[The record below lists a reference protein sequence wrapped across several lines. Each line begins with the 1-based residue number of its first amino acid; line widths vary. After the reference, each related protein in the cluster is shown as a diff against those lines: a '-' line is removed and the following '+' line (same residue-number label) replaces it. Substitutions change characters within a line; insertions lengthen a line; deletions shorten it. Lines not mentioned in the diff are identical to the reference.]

1 MATII
6 LIGGGSASGKTFII
20 QEVTKLVGESNITH
34 ISIDDYYN
42 KVDNMSIED
51 RRKINYDH
59 PRAFDWKLFRLH
71 LEELK
76 KDQTIE
82 KPIYDYKILNR
93 SDKTETI
100 VPKKVILVEGITALV
115 DKKCRDLANLKI
127 FINASRERRLIRR
140 IERDQKERA
149 RTFENIVEQYFD
161 SVQPMYEEIIGPSQ
175 VYADVIINNDGVKN
189 NSIRALTAIIND
201 YINH

>member
-100 VPKKVILVEGITALV
+100 VPRKVILVEGITALV

-127 FINASRERRLIRR
+127 FINASRERRLVRR

>member
-42 KVDNMSIED
+42 KVDNMPIED

>member
-100 VPKKVILVEGITALV
+100 VPRKVILVEGITALV

>member
-42 KVDNMSIED
+42 KVDNMPIED

-127 FINASRERRLIRR
+127 FINASRERRLVRR

>member
-42 KVDNMSIED
+42 KVDNMPIED

-100 VPKKVILVEGITALV
+100 VPRKVILVEGITALV

>member
-42 KVDNMSIED
+42 KVDNMPIED

-100 VPKKVILVEGITALV
+100 VPRKVILVEGITALV

-127 FINASRERRLIRR
+127 FINASRERRLVRR